1 MKPFRGQQDA
11 GSHLIGSPA
20 RQIGEHDTTHSAY
33 LGSGGKV
40 DSQGTRGRNAEYSA
54 FDVLVPLSA
63 AAVAPVSSSVRIDT
77 GGASPPRPPVKSHH
91 YGSDAL
97 GSSAVSA
104 VPLPLAAPPR
114 SGDAGDVSSDLVGTR
129 DLQRGLLEQKL
140 GQVQREADALRAELR
155 ETSGRVA
162 QLTLRLNEQKVEFSA
177 LTHRYGAAVEK
188 LTAAEG
194 GVRRLEEHLVRERAA
209 AGRAR
214 EERDG
219 LRTALREA
227 EQTADRLRRELLE
240 ERGRPAVDPR
250 EVQRLLNDRTRYIP
264 AAEWQQ
270 QREEAHSAQKALVSR
285 LAKALDALLFT
296 HEEDE
301 TAVFVARSAVL
312 SAATDLEAKIT
323 ATEATLAALC
333 DQLTVFNEGSERDMT
348 EMITSLI
355 AENKELW
362 QHLSKLK
369 SEYDGVTTQLTSLRC
384 KGEYVPHDQYIYTQ
398 KQLALTTEK
407 LTEAQKA
414 VEVQIEMAKEHEE
427 QMKVVMD
434 SNESLQERTR
444 LLVEQLSKAQQE
456 VEQVGQELEES
467 KTSAREAMRRVEE
480 LQTLVENER
489 CRMDKTVQ
497 QLNENHSLVERGY
510 ENRIQHLQEER
521 NMASEGAE
529 RARRELS
536 ELQQQVE
543 TLERE
548 LESRTHYFENYKQ
561 QTEEHQKQINRSLN
575 EEMTSARELLEHEL
589 GLIRRELGDQRKAAR
604 EAERERDD
612 ERAERRAAQAVVTGL
627 EAELAQQR
635 RENEK
640 QQRQIEEFTERLQKM
655 ELETGQLREGRVEA
669 GEEVYQLQRDVK
681 HLQERNNELEQ
692 QLQEEREKHLQ
703 QSTKMKKEMRELD
716 RNRTAV
722 QEELKR
728 LRIRFVEVEEQNER
742 IPRERIDAEK
752 EALMRENVRLHE
764 QYQEVQQENVSLREN
779 VHQLRAKTFSCDQI
793 SQQLDDL
800 QERLRQLPALR
811 QAAEDARRD
820 AIRSA
825 EETEVLR
832 QERDAMAAKLDFFLE
847 ESKQAAKKDEEW
859 GRVFRDAAE
868 QARRL
873 GGQVSVVKQ
882 QQQQQQ
888 QQQYNTPLSFGGYS
902 EQYSNYQRVLG
913 GTGNG
918 GTGSGG
924 NSLRRHPSPQG
935 GIDVSPHPC
944 APTLHRPW
952 R

>member
-20 RQIGEHDTTHSAY
+20 RRGGEHDTTHNAY
-33 LGSGGKV
+33 LATGGRV
-40 DSQGTRGRNAEYSA
+40 DSQGTRERNAEYSA
-54 FDVLVPLSA
+54 FDVLVSPSIA
-63 AAVAPVSSSVRIDT
+63 GGGGGGGGGVSSTGHPPT
-77 GGASPPRPPVKSHH
+77 GGVSPPRAPEASHH
-91 YGSDAL
+91 YSSDAL
-97 GSSAVSA
+97 VSSALAAVSM
-104 VPLPLAAPPR
+104 PLAVPPR
-114 SGDAGDVSSDLVGTR
+114 SGDTAELSSDLVGTR

-140 GQVQREADALRAELR
+140 HQVQREADAVRAELR
-155 ETSGRVA
+155 EASGRVA

-219 LRTALREA
+219 LRAALHEA
-227 EQTADRLRRELLE
+227 EQAADRLRRELLE

-250 EVQRLLNDRTRYIP
+250 EVQRLLEDRTRYIP
-264 AAEWQQ
+264 AAEMQQ
-270 QREEAHSAQKALVSR
+270 QRAEAHSAQRALVSR
-285 LAKALDALLFT
+285 VDKALDTLLFA

-323 ATEATLAALC
+323 ATEAILAALY
-333 DQLTVFNEGSERDMT
+333 DQMAIFNEGSERDMA
-348 EMITSLI
+348 EMITALI

-369 SEYDGVTTQLTSLRC
+369 SEYDAVTTQLTSLRR
-384 KGEYVPHDQYIYTQ
+384 KGEYVPHDQYSYTQ
-398 KQLALTTEK
+398 KQLAITTEK
-407 LTEAQKA
+407 LNQAQKA
-414 VEVQIEMAKEHEE
+414 VEAQIEMAKEHEE
-427 QMKVVMD
+427 QMKVVMN

-444 LLVEQLSKAQQE
+444 LLVEQLSKAQQN
-456 VEQVGQELEES
+456 VEQISQELEES
-467 KTSAREAMRRVEE
+467 KTSAKEATRRVEE

-489 CRMDKTVQ
+489 RRMDNTVQ
-497 QLNENHSLVERGY
+497 QLKENHSSVEQEY
-510 ENRIQHLQEER
+510 ENRIRHLQEER
-521 NMASEGAE
+521 NVALESSD
-529 RARRELS
+529 RARHDLS

-543 TLERE
+543 SLERE
-548 LESRTHYFENYKQ
+548 LESRTRYFENYKQ
-561 QTEEHQKQINRSLN
+561 QAEEHQKQINRSVH

-589 GLIRRELGDQRKAAR
+589 GLIRRELGDQRTATR

-612 ERAERRAAQAVVTGL
+612 ERAERQAAQAVVSGL
-627 EAELAQQR
+627 EAELLQQR
-635 RENEK
+635 RENEE
-640 QQRQIEEFTERLQKM
+640 QQRQLGEVTERLQK
-655 ELETGQLREGRVEA
+655 LEVEAGQLREGRVEA
-669 GEEVYQLQRDVK
+669 GEEVFQLQRDVK
-681 HLQERNNELEQ
+681 RFQERNHELEQ
-692 QLQEEREKHLQ
+692 ELQEEREKHLQ
-703 QSTKMKKEMRELD
+703 ELTQMKKDMRELD

-722 QEELKR
+722 QEELQR
-728 LRIRFVEVEEQNER
+728 LRIRFVEVEQQKER

-752 EALMRENVRLHE
+752 ETLMRENVRLHE
-764 QYQEVQQENVSLREN
+764 QYQEVQQENVTLREN
-779 VHQLRAKTFSCDQI
+779 LQQLRAKTFSCEQL

-825 EETEVLR
+825 EETEALR

-873 GGQVSVVKQ
+873 GGQVSMAKQ
-882 QQQQQQ
+882 QQQK
-888 QQQYNTPLSFGGYS
+888 QQYSTPVSFVSHPGGYS
-902 EQYSNYQRVLG
+902 EQYSNYQRALG
-913 GTGNG
+913 ASG
-918 GTGSGG
+918 GVGG
-924 NSLRRHPSPQG
+924 NSNG
-935 GIDVSPHPC
+935 GIDTSPHPS